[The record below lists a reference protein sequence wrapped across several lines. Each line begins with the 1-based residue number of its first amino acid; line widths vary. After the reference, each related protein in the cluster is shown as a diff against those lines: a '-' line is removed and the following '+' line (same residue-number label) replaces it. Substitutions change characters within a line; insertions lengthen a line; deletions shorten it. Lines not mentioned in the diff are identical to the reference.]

1 MTYEEFINSKVQIAP
16 KTGFDVAD
24 EEICTNLKPCL
35 LYTSIHILYEVLEEL
50 HQKKHLT
57 ILMVSHDLEG
67 VRRYATHI
75 LRLHEDHNFFGSLTE
90 YEQEEQKN
98 GRIF

>member
-1 MTYEEFINSKVQIAP
+1 MDEPTAGLDPEAREE
-16 KTGFDVAD
+16 
-24 EEICTNLKPCL
+24 
-35 LYTSIHILYEVLEEL
+35 LYEVLEEL